1 MVNLG
6 AFPLKPSDA
15 QSLASVLSSGRAR
28 RGVDDDGGPRR
39 PIDAA
44 ARLEASGRPGRSVT
58 RADCSPVSG
67 AGPPALL
74 GAMPAPDVAI
84 VGLAL
89 ADGDATELIAE
100 FAARPGSTVALVA
113 TVIGDEGYVLRA
125 FEAGARGCLLKDST
139 TQELAHAIRLVHEG
153 DAALS
158 SRVAGRLLER
168 FAALRSVDRLR
179 AAALRDAPDRLSL
192 REAEVLTDRMS
203 PLRPR
208 SGFARLPAS
217 RHCGMARWPAAS

>member
-1 MVNLG
+1 M
-6 AFPLKPSDA
+6 
-15 QSLASVLSSGRAR
+15 
-28 RGVDDDGGPRR
+28 
-39 PIDAA
+39 
-44 ARLEASGRPGRSVT
+44 
-58 RADCSPVSG
+58 SG

-100 FAARPGSTVALVA
+100 FAARPGNTVALVA
-113 TVIGDEGYVLRA
+113 TVIGDEAYVLRA